1 MSESDFVK
9 SARSGFSKNKGKPYK
24 KEENEELNDSN
35 DEDEDDISI
44 FQIVID
50 IKIKKG
56 KNKKKLPPTNEIL
69 NWCGNILSTK
79 L

>member
-1 MSESDFVK
+1 MSEYDFVK
-9 SARSGFSKNKGKPYK
+9 SARSGFSKNKGIPHK
-24 KEENEELNDSN
+24 KEENEELYDSN
-35 DEDEDDISI
+35 NEDEDDIRT

-56 KNKKKLPPTNEIL
+56 KNKKNLPPTNDIL

-79 L
+79 P